1 LEHGAKVQIFVLQT
15 KKTVS
20 YFTGLWI
27 MAKNTDVSER
37 FLEAYS
43 WLIENNK
50 VEDRKSFLQ
59 RIGVSSSYL
68 TEIVKGRS
76 SVGLSAIQKI
86 VSEFGISSD
95 WILTGNGSIQNS
107 VTYKAAP
114 IVKEEPAIYGHRTK
128 NGLPYYDVDFLGGFN
143 EVFNDQ
149 TTTPAYYI
157 DLRPFIHADF
167 WCNLSGDSMSP
178 RLNNGDIIAL
188 KRCALETIQYGEIY
202 AVVMGELRTVKIIRK
217 GKDECHLR
225 FIPIN
230 LENYDEQEYHVSEII
245 GIFKVVGSIRPSL

>member
-1 LEHGAKVQIFVLQT
+1 MQEFKQDFSPIKRNISLYLEKKGISPYEFYKKSGVSRGTLGNSTGISEENIAKFLA
-15 KKTVS
+15 
-20 YFTGLWI
+20 Y
-27 MAKNTDVSER
+27 APDVNP
-37 FLEAYS
+37 S
-43 WLIENNK
+43 WL
-50 VEDRKSFLQ
+50 
-59 RIGVSSSYL
+59 
-68 TEIVKGRS
+68 
-76 SVGLSAIQKI
+76 
-86 VSEFGISSD
+86 
-95 WILTGNGSIQNS
+95 LTGNGEMLLSDAKQQNYTS
-107 VTYKAAP
+107 FENDTARSKLSEAP
-114 IVKEEPAIYGHRTK
+114 PVIYNNQTK
-128 NGLPYYDVDFLGGFN
+128 SGLPYYDVDFLGGFN

-157 DLRPFIHADF
+157 DLKPFIHADF

-188 KRCALETIQYGEIY
+188 KRCTLETIQYGEIY

-245 GIFKVVGSIRPSL
+245 GIFKVAGSIRPSL

>member
-1 LEHGAKVQIFVLQT
+1 
-15 KKTVS
+15 
-20 YFTGLWI
+20 

-157 DLRPFIHADF
+157 DLRPFI
-167 WCNLSGDSMSP
+167 
-178 RLNNGDIIAL
+178 NNGDIIAL

-230 LENYDEQEYHVSEII
+230 LEHYDEQEYHVSEII